1 MASSGIRD
9 QVAIIGMGCTRF
21 GELWDKGVDDLLTD
35 AATDAVAS
43 AGVPLGDIDAFW
55 LGTMTSGV
63 CGVTLSRPLKLD
75 YKPVTR
81 VENYCATG
89 SEAFR
94 NACYAVASGA
104 YDTAMA
110 IGVEK
115 LKDTGYSGLT
125 GIRAVGDGTDPGLS
139 SPAAFSFLAPSYG
152 HKYGVD
158 RDQMKEVMSRIA
170 FKNHQ
175 NGARNPRAQF
185 QKEVS
190 METIAKAPLV
200 AGDLGV
206 FDCSGV
212 SDGVGRRHHLPGR
225 GRPPVLRQPALRE
238 GAGLRGRARPPG
250 PIDPGYDYT
259 TFEEVVRSAA
269 DAYAQAGITDPRAQ
283 LAMAEVHDCFTPT
296 ELVLMEDLGFAERGT
311 AWKEVLAGT
320 FDRDGELPVNPDG
333 GLKSF
338 GHPIGASGLRM
349 LFECWLQLRGEAPP
363 ERQINT
369 VGAGP
374 DARAH
379 AQPRGGTGRGR
390 QLRGHRR
397 HRARLMSG
405 PEAAD
410 PGIDLLAESEDQA
423 ALRQLARD
431 VATREVAPRAHQA
444 DEEGAVPPELRKA
457 LAAADLLAHH
467 GGGALGRHGPGRRR
481 GLHRAGGDRT
491 GRRVRRPSAAS

>member
-1 MASSGIRD
+1 MSSTGIRD
-9 QVAIIGMGCTRF
+9 QVAIVGMGCTRF

-35 AATDAVAS
+35 AATEASAS
-43 AGVPLGDIDAFW
+43 AGVGLNDIDAFW

-110 IGVEK
+110 VGVEK

-125 GIRAVGDGTDPGLS
+125 GVRPVGDGTDPGLS
-139 SPAAFSFLAPSYG
+139 SPAAFSFLAPSYA

-158 RDQMKEVMSRIA
+158 PAQLKEVMSRIA
-170 FKNHQ
+170 YKNHQ

-185 QKEVS
+185 RKEVS

-212 SDGVGRRHHLPGR
+212 SDGSAAAVICRAEDAHKYCANPLYVKALAFVAG
-225 GRPPVLRQPALRE
+225 PA
-238 GAGLRGRARPPG
+238 AG
-250 PIDPGYDYT
+250 PIDPSYDYT

-320 FDRDGELPVNPDG
+320 YDRDGELPVNPDG

-363 ERQINT
+363 ERQIAT
-369 VGAGP
+369 V
-374 DARAH
+374 
-379 AQPRGGTGRGR
+379 
-390 QLRGHRR
+390 
-397 HRARLMSG
+397 
-405 PEAAD
+405 
-410 PGIDLLAESEDQA
+410 
-423 ALRQLARD
+423 
-431 VATREVAPRAHQA
+431 
-444 DEEGAVPPELRKA
+444 
-457 LAAADLLAHH
+457 
-467 GGGALGRHGPGRRR
+467 GPGRTM
-481 GLHRAGGDRT
+481 GLTHNLGGAPGEGVSFVGIVGTELD
-491 GRRVRRPSAAS
+491 V